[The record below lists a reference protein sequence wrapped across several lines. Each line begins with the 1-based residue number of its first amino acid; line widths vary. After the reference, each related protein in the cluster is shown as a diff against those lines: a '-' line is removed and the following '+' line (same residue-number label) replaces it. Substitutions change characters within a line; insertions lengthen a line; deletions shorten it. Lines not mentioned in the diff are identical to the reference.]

1 MDIQQRPA
9 KTKNRIRRIAL
20 SLLLAGAVAAVGWFL
35 LRMKPAVPSLERA
48 SVWVDTVQRGR
59 MLRQVRGVGTL
70 VTEEVALVPAL
81 TSGRV
86 VRILVK
92 PGARV
97 SADTEILVL
106 SNPELEETVVD
117 ARMQL
122 KASLAELNNLQVQ
135 LESQRLTQQAVEA
148 SALSD
153 YSQAKLQADVNSELS
168 RDGLI
173 SDVELKRSR
182 LRAEELNTRHAI
194 EVKRLAIGSD
204 AMKAQME
211 VQRAR
216 VEQVRAQCRIREEQ
230 LAALRVRAGIDG
242 VIQEVPVEVGQQ
254 VDAGANL
261 ARVANPGRLK
271 AEIKVRET
279 EARDVAVGQPATVD
293 TRNGVIAGRV
303 SRIDPAVRNG
313 TVTLDISLEGDLPR
327 GARPDLSVDGTVEI
341 VRLED
346 VVYVGRPAFAQENG
360 TASVFRLEGDGTGA
374 VRVPVTFGRTSV
386 NTIEVVRGLN
396 PGDRVIL
403 SDTSRLGDADRIQ
416 LK

>member
-9 KTKNRIRRIAL
+9 KTKKRVRRIAAF
-20 SLLLAGAVAAVGWFL
+20 LLLAGAVAAGGWFL

-48 SVWVDTVQRGR
+48 SVWIDTVQRGR

-70 VTEEVALVPAL
+70 VTEEVTLVPAL

-97 SADTEILVL
+97 NADTEILVL

-204 AMKAQME
+204 AMKAQLE

-254 VDAGANL
+254 VGVGANL

-279 EARDVAVGQPATVD
+279 EARDVAVGQPAVVD

-313 TVTLDISLEGDLPR
+313 TVTLDISLEGELPK

-346 VVYVGRPAFAQENG
+346 VVYVGRPAYAQENG
-360 TASVFRLEGDGTGA
+360 TASVYRLEGDGTNA

-386 NTIEVVRGLN
+386 NTVEVVRGLN

>member
-1 MDIQQRPA
+1 MA
-9 KTKNRIRRIAL
+9 
-20 SLLLAGAVAAVGWFL
+20 AGAWFV
-35 LRMKPAVPSLERA
+35 LRMKPAVPSVERA
-48 SVWVDTVQRGR
+48 SVWIDTVQRGR

-153 YSQAKLQADVNSELS
+153 FSQAKLQADVNSELS

-194 EVKRLAIGSD
+194 EVKRLAIGAD
-204 AMKAQME
+204 AMKAQLE

-254 VDAGANL
+254 VVAGANL

-293 TRNGVIAGRV
+293 TRNGVIPGRV
-303 SRIDPAVRNG
+303 ARIDPAVRNG
-313 TVTLDISLEGDLPR
+313 TVTLDIALEGELPK

-341 VRLED
+341 VRLDD
-346 VVYVGRPAFAQENG
+346 VVYVGRPAYAQENG
-360 TASVFRLEGDGTGA
+360 TASVFRLEGDGTVA

-403 SDTSRLGDADRIQ
+403 SDTARLGDADRIQ